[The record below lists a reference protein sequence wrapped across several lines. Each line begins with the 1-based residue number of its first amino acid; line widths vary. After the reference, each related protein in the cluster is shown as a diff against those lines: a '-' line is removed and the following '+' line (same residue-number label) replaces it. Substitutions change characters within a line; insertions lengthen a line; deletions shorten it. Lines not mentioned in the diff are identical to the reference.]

1 MPFRLRSN
9 NPLVRMVSAGVVAFA
24 WYVLIATSIACA
36 LIFFSTFDTHAF
48 LTGTE
53 PKNSSD
59 VTNLELVLV
68 VITGLAFNYIF
79 GALFNRFARYLK
91 RKLNRDIEWEKNP
104 F

>member
-1 MPFRLRSN
+1 
-9 NPLVRMVSAGVVAFA
+9 MVSAGVVAFA
-24 WYVLIATSIACA
+24 WYLLIATSIVFS

-53 PKNSSD
+53 LKNSTD
-59 VTNLELVLV
+59 ITNLEFALV
-68 VITGLAFNYIF
+68 VIIGLAFNYVF

-91 RKLNRDIEWEKNP
+91 RKLNRGIEWEKNP